1 MINWIK
7 IKKGTFPVIDAK
19 AVWVYRPG
27 RVSLIARPAKYLCGA
42 DTNYWIEYGG
52 IYTGREIAGVTHYR
66 PIVRPKSPPEEKR

>member
-19 AVWVYRPG
+19 TVWVYCPG
-27 RVSLIARPAKYLCGA
+27 RVSLMARPAKYLCGA

-52 IYTGREIAGVTHYR
+52 TYAGLKIAGVTHYQ
-66 PIVRPKSPPEEKR
+66 PIVKPEPPQEEKR